1 MRISWAIQTVAVFC
15 LAAVPALADSSF
27 AENDL
32 KTLETSGDQLD
43 VYFYKRGSKEEDNFS
58 FDGSASRSFKAGE
71 IEKHKSHDRDH
82 QPSKGHPQQNHGRKK
97 PHPGKPSPSTSC
109 RPRRS
114 SSPHKRKQK
123 PCPKRKPHHPK
134 PKPNKP
140 KPHKPKPPHD
150 KPKPKPKPHKPKPPH
165 DKPKPKPKHKTD
177 QNPKPETKPK
187 PVPENPNPTQ
197 PATPSGA
204 PGVGPTAPVIPPT
217 QIGGGGGGG
226 GEVNPSGVVPPGAT
240 GTGGAVLPEVS
251 GSSAPQPT
259 SQLVGAPPT
268 TTKMNGSSS
277 SSLATII
284 GVVVG
289 TVAFAGLVALAVYR
303 RREKRRDQEE
313 QTRPNPEMDEA
324 PRTAFRHESFMALVK
339 DAAQGFYAPGTDG
352 PPRGG
357 QSVRSPSPLGASTA
371 VASAGIGAMAGS
383 GLARQNSGRSQNSQ
397 HSLHSRRSGNF
408 TDVNLNAASSP
419 TTLPPL
425 AHVGGRLSD

>member
-15 LAAVPALADSSF
+15 LAAVPALADGSF

-32 KTLETSGDQLD
+32 KTLETSSDHSD
-43 VYFYKRGSKEEDNFS
+43 VYFYKRGSKEEDGFS
-58 FDGSASRSFKAGE
+58 FERSVSGSFKGGE
-71 IEKHKSHDRDH
+71 IEHKSHTGYERDH
-82 QPSKGHPQQNHGRKK
+82 KPSKRYPQQNHGRKR
-97 PHPGKPSPSTSC
+97 PHPDKPSPTTSC

-114 SSPHKRKQK
+114 SSPHKHKPK

-140 KPHKPKPPHD
+140 KPHKPHKPKPTHG
-150 KPKPKPKPHKPKPPH
+150 KPKPKPK
-165 DKPKPKPKHKTD
+165 
-177 QNPKPETKPK
+177 
-187 PVPENPNPTQ
+187 NPNPSQ

-217 QIGGGGGGG
+217 QIGGGGGDA
-226 GEVNPSGVVPPGAT
+226 NPSGVIPPGAT

-251 GSSAPQPT
+251 GSVAPQPT
-259 SQLVGAPPT
+259 SQLVGPPPT
-268 TTKMNGSSS
+268 TTKMSGNSS

-284 GVVVG
+284 GAVVG
-289 TVAFAGLVALAVYR
+289 TIALVGLFALAMYR

-339 DAAQGFYAPGTDG
+339 DAAQGFYAPGTEG

-371 VASAGIGAMAGS
+371 VTSAGTGAMAGS
-383 GLARQNSGRSQNSQ
+383 GLARQTSGRSQN
-397 HSLHSRRSGNF
+397 SLHSRRSGNF

-425 AHVGGRLSD
+425 AHIGGRLSD